1 MITEKP
7 EDGCYAYGMFLEGAR
22 WDSINHM
29 IVHSKPKE
37 LFSDFPSIHIMPVLD
52 RIVKVEN
59 TYLVPIY
66 KVIL

>member
-1 MITEKP
+1 MISEKP

-37 LFSDFPSIHIMPVLD
+37 LFSDFPFMHLMPV
-52 RIVKVEN
+52 
-59 TYLVPIY
+59 
-66 KVIL
+66 